1 MLNLDHIDLTVLK
14 ILQKN
19 SRATFSDIGRKTG
32 LSPSGARKRIMRLE
46 DSGIIQGYTTIID
59 SKKIGK
65 HITALVDVDAPP
77 DSIKDIINRAASIEN
92 VESIYRTSG
101 SCSVTMKIKSKD
113 VAEMRKVIDE
123 EIIPNNGVRKLNINI
138 VMDTIKE
145 GDNLLN

>member
-32 LSPSGARKRIMRLE
+32 LSPSGVRKRIMRLE

-59 SKKIGK
+59 PKKIGK

-101 SCSVTMKIKSKD
+101 SSSVTMKIKSKD